1 MARLLLFD
9 IDMTLI
15 RTHGAGRGAVN
26 TVLARL
32 SGVEE
37 ATAGMRFDGRTDR
50 AIFLEALGRHG
61 LGGADPER
69 AFEAFVADY
78 LAELEKSLEVLGG
91 VVLPGVPAL
100 LDALD
105 ARGQL
110 LGLATGNMER
120 GARVKLTHFGLW
132 ERFAAGGFGDHT
144 PVRAEVVREGID
156 ALARVIGCDPDPSA
170 TIVLG
175 DTPLDI
181 EAAHLA
187 GTRCLAVATG
197 AFDVDALRAAGAD
210 WVFADLS
217 DTTRVLDVLSS

>member
-1 MARLLLFD
+1 
-9 IDMTLI
+9 MTLI

-32 SGVEE
+32 SGVEQ

-50 AIFLEALGRHG
+50 AIFLEALERHG
-61 LGGADPER
+61 LAGPDPDA
-69 AFEAFVADY
+69 AFESFVAEY
-78 LAELEKSLEVLGG
+78 LAELKKSLEALGG

-100 LDALD
+100 LDAFEN
-105 ARGQL
+105 RGQP

-120 GARVKLTHFGLW
+120 GARVKLAHFGLW

-144 PVRAEVVREGID
+144 PVRAELVREGIG
-156 ALARVIGCDPDPSA
+156 ALALVIGCDPDPEA

-187 GTRCLAVATG
+187 GARCLAVATG
-197 AFDVDALRAAGAD
+197 SFDTDALRDAGAD

-217 DTTRVLDVLSS
+217 DTARVLDVLLN

>member
-1 MARLLLFD
+1 
-9 IDMTLI
+9 MTLI

-32 SGVEE
+32 SGIEQ

-50 AIFLEALGRHG
+50 AIFLEALARHG
-61 LGGADPER
+61 LAGPDPEI
-69 AFEAFVADY
+69 AFESFVAEY
-78 LAELEKSLEVLGG
+78 LAELEKSLEALGG

-100 LDALD
+100 LDAFD

-120 GARVKLTHFGLW
+120 GARVKLAHFGLW

-144 PVRAEVVREGID
+144 PVRAELVWEGIS
-156 ALARVIGCDPDPSA
+156 ALARAIGCDPDPAA

-197 AFDVDALRAAGAD
+197 SFDADALVAAGAD

-217 DTTRVLDVLSS
+217 DTARVLDVLLN